1 MLNLGPHQLKNP
13 IFLAP
18 MVGVSDKPFREI
30 CEQNGAGLTVA
41 EMLTSNTEL
50 WDNKKNKLKRVRPS
64 LSGPNVVQIAGS
76 DPIMMAQ
83 AAKLNAEWGADII
96 DINMGCPAKKVLKKA
111 AGSALLKDI
120 KLVKSIVKAVV
131 DSVGIP
137 VTLKIRT
144 GWCPS
149 TRNGVDVAKIAEDCG
164 VSLLTVHGRTRQC
177 RFKGNAEYETIAEIK
192 QSVEIPIIANGDI
205 DSPQKAR
212 QVLEYTKA
220 DGLMIGR
227 ASLGK
232 PWIFDQ
238 IRQYIL
244 FGIKKS
250 DPVMAE
256 KFRIMENH
264 VKEIQ
269 TFYGEIKGVWYSR
282 KHIARYVENFKNSK
296 EFLRTFNEET
306 EGPAQIDLL
315 RSYFANLA
323 RDNEAEFA

>member
-1 MLNLGPHQLKNP
+1 VIKLGKVTFNNP
-13 IFLAP
+13 VLLAP
-18 MVGVSDKPFREI
+18 MSGVTDEPFRSSVKNFGDVFTYTEMVASSEI
-30 CEQNGAGLTVA
+30 LNTDLKKIKKLQNSLNNNAIQIVGRDPKIMKEAAILCEGLG
-41 EMLTSNTEL
+41 TSF
-50 WDNKKNKLKRVRPS
+50 
-64 LSGPNVVQIAGS
+64 
-76 DPIMMAQ
+76 
-83 AAKLNAEWGADII
+83 I

-131 DSVGIP
+131 DSVDIP

-177 RFKGNAEYETIAEIK
+177 RFKGSAEYETIAKIK
-192 QSVEIPIIANGDI
+192 QSVKIPIIANGDI

-250 DPVMAE
+250 EPGMAE
-256 KFRIMENH
+256 KFRIIENH
-264 VKEIQ
+264 VKQIQ
-269 TFYGEIKGVWYSR
+269 AFYGEIKGVWYSR
-282 KHIARYVENFKNSK
+282 KHIARYVESFKNSK

>member
-1 MLNLGPHQLKNP
+1 M
-13 IFLAP
+13 
-18 MVGVSDKPFREI
+18 
-30 CEQNGAGLTVA
+30 
-41 EMLTSNTEL
+41 
-50 WDNKKNKLKRVRPS
+50 
-64 LSGPNVVQIAGS
+64 
-76 DPIMMAQ
+76 
-83 AAKLNAEWGADII
+83 
-96 DINMGCPAKKVLKKA
+96 
-111 AGSALLKDI
+111 
-120 KLVKSIVKAVV
+120 KAVV

-144 GWCPS
+144 GWCPA
-149 TRNGVDVAKIAEDCG
+149 TRNGVDVAKIAEDYG

-177 RFKGNAEYETIAEIK
+177 RFKGSAEYETIAKIK
-192 QSVEIPIIANGDI
+192 QSVKIPIIANGDI

-250 DPVMAE
+250 DPGMAE

-269 TFYGEIKGVWYSR
+269 TFYGEVKGVWYSR
-282 KHIARYVENFKNSK
+282 KHIARYVENFQNSK
-296 EFLRTFNEET
+296 EFLRTFNKET

-323 RDNEAEFA
+323 RGIMRLILHEEI

>member
-1 MLNLGPHQLKNP
+1 MLNIGPHQIENS

-41 EMLTSNTEL
+41 EMLTSDLRL
-50 WDNKKNKLKRVRPS
+50 WENKKNKFKRVKPN

-76 DPIMMAQ
+76 DPKMMAQ
-83 AAKLNAEWGADII
+83 AAELNAKWGADII
-96 DINMGCPAKKVLKKA
+96 DINMGCPAKKVLKRA

-120 KLVKSIVKAVV
+120 KLVRLIIEAVV
-131 DSVGIP
+131 KSVDIP

-144 GWCPS
+144 GWCPA

-164 VSLLTVHGRTRQC
+164 VSLLTVHGRTREC
-177 RFKGNAEYETIAEIK
+177 RFKGSAEYETIAKIK
-192 QSVEIPIIANGDI
+192 QGVSIPIIANGDI
-205 DSPQKAR
+205 DSPLKAKK
-212 QVLEYTKA
+212 VLKYTRA

-227 ASLGK
+227 AALGK
-232 PWIFDQ
+232 PWIFNQ
-238 IRQYIL
+238 IRKYII
-244 FGIKKS
+244 FDIKEPEPS
-250 DPVMAE
+250 MTE

-264 VKEIQ
+264 LKEIQ
-269 TFYGEIKGVWYSR
+269 TFYGEIKGVWYAR
-282 KHIARYVENFKNSK
+282 KHIARYVENFQHSK
-296 EFLRTFNEET
+296 EFLRTFNKET

-323 RDNEAEFA
+323 RDNEAKFA

>member
-1 MLNLGPHQLKNP
+1 ML
-13 IFLAP
+13 
-18 MVGVSDKPFREI
+18 
-30 CEQNGAGLTVA
+30 
-41 EMLTSNTEL
+41 
-50 WDNKKNKLKRVRPS
+50 
-64 LSGPNVVQIAGS
+64 
-76 DPIMMAQ
+76 
-83 AAKLNAEWGADII
+83 
-96 DINMGCPAKKVLKKA
+96 
-111 AGSALLKDI
+111 
-120 KLVKSIVKAVV
+120 
-131 DSVGIP
+131 
-137 VTLKIRT
+137 
-144 GWCPS
+144 
-149 TRNGVDVAKIAEDCG
+149 
-164 VSLLTVHGRTRQC
+164 
-177 RFKGNAEYETIAEIK
+177 
-192 QSVEIPIIANGDI
+192 IANGDI

-250 DPVMAE
+250 DPGMAE
-256 KFRIMENH
+256 KFTIIENH
-264 VKEIQ
+264 VKQIQ

>member
-177 RFKGNAEYETIAEIK
+177 RFKGNAEYETIAKIK
-192 QSVEIPIIANGDI
+192 QNVEIPIIANGDI

-244 FGIKKS
+244 FGIRDS
-250 DPVMAE
+250 EPGMTE

-264 VKEIQ
+264 LKEIQ
-269 TFYGEIKGVWYSR
+269 TFYGEIKGVWYAR
-282 KHIARYVENFKNSK
+282 KHIARYVENFQNSK
-296 EFLRTFNEET
+296 AFLRTFNKET

-315 RSYFANLA
+315 KSYFANLA

>member
-1 MLNLGPHQLKNP
+1 M
-13 IFLAP
+13 
-18 MVGVSDKPFREI
+18 
-30 CEQNGAGLTVA
+30 
-41 EMLTSNTEL
+41 
-50 WDNKKNKLKRVRPS
+50 
-64 LSGPNVVQIAGS
+64 
-76 DPIMMAQ
+76 
-83 AAKLNAEWGADII
+83 
-96 DINMGCPAKKVLKKA
+96 
-111 AGSALLKDI
+111 
-120 KLVKSIVKAVV
+120 
-131 DSVGIP
+131 
-137 VTLKIRT
+137 
-144 GWCPS
+144 
-149 TRNGVDVAKIAEDCG
+149 
-164 VSLLTVHGRTRQC
+164 HGRTRQC
-177 RFKGNAEYETIAEIK
+177 RFKGNAEYETIAKIK

-269 TFYGEIKGVWYSR
+269 TFYGEVKGVWYSR

>member
-83 AAKLNAEWGADII
+83 AAKLNVEWGADII

-120 KLVKSIVKAVV
+120 NLVKSIVKAVV

-177 RFKGNAEYETIAEIK
+177 RFKGNAEYETIAKIK

-238 IRQYIL
+238 IRQFIL
-244 FGIKKS
+244 FDIKKS
-250 DPVMAE
+250 DPSMAE

-269 TFYGEIKGVWYSR
+269 TFYGDIKGVWYSR
-282 KHIARYVENFKNSK
+282 KHIARYVENFQNSK
-296 EFLRTFNEET
+296 EFLKTFNEET

-315 RSYFANLA
+315 WSYFANLA

>member
-18 MVGVSDKPFREI
+18 MVGVCDKPFREI

-83 AAKLNAEWGADII
+83 AAKLNVEWGADII

-120 KLVKSIVKAVV
+120 NLVKSIVKAVV

-177 RFKGNAEYETIAEIK
+177 RFKGNAEYETIAKIK

>member
-1 MLNLGPHQLKNP
+1 MLNLGPHQLENS

-41 EMLTSNTEL
+41 EMLTSNPEL
-50 WDNKKNKLKRVRPS
+50 WENKKNKFKRVKPN

-83 AAKLNAEWGADII
+83 AAELNAEWGAEVI

-120 KLVKSIVKAVV
+120 ELVRSILKAVV
-131 DSVGIP
+131 DSVDIP

-144 GWCPS
+144 GWCPA

-177 RFKGNAEYETIAEIK
+177 RFKGCAEYETIAKVK
-192 QSVEIPIIANGDI
+192 QSVKIPIIANGDI
-205 DSPQKAR
+205 DSPKKAK

-220 DGLMIGR
+220 DGIMIGR

-244 FGIKKS
+244 FGIRKS
-250 DPVMAE
+250 DPGIAE
-256 KFRIMENH
+256 KFRIIEDH
-264 VKEIQ
+264 LKEIQ
-269 TFYGEIKGVWYSR
+269 TFYGEIKGVWYAR
-282 KHIARYVENFKNSK
+282 KHIARYVENFQHSK
-296 EFLRTFNEET
+296 EFLRTFNKET

-323 RDNEAEFA
+323 RDNEAKFA

>member
-1 MLNLGPHQLKNP
+1 MLNLGPYQLKNP

-41 EMLTSNTEL
+41 EMLTSNQEL
-50 WDNKKNKLKRVRPS
+50 WDNKKNKFKRVKPN

-76 DPIMMAQ
+76 DPILMAQ
-83 AAKLNAEWGADII
+83 AAKLNAEWGAEII

-120 KLVKSIVKAVV
+120 KLVRSIVKAVV
-131 DSVGIP
+131 HSVDIP

-144 GWCPS
+144 GWCPA

-177 RFKGNAEYETIAEIK
+177 RFKGSAEYETIAKIK
-192 QSVEIPIIANGDI
+192 QSVKIPIIANGDI

-220 DGLMIGR
+220 DGLMIG
-227 ASLGK
+227 
-232 PWIFDQ
+232 
-238 IRQYIL
+238 
-244 FGIKKS
+244 
-250 DPVMAE
+250 E
-256 KFRIMENH
+256 H
-264 VKEIQ
+264 
-269 TFYGEIKGVWYSR
+269 
-282 KHIARYVENFKNSK
+282 H
-296 EFLRTFNEET
+296 
-306 EGPAQIDLL
+306 
-315 RSYFANLA
+315 
-323 RDNEAEFA
+323 

>member
-1 MLNLGPHQLKNP
+1 MLNLGPHQLKNS

-41 EMLTSNTEL
+41 EMLTSNPKL
-50 WDNKKNKLKRVRPS
+50 WENKKNKFKRVKPN
-64 LSGPNVVQIAGS
+64 LSGPNVIQIAGS
-76 DPIMMAQ
+76 DPAVMAE
-83 AAKLNAEWGADII
+83 AAKLNAEWGAEII

-111 AGSALLKDI
+111 AGSALLRDI
-120 KLVKSIVKAVV
+120 KLVRSIIEAVV
-131 DSVGIP
+131 NSVVIP

-144 GWCPS
+144 GWCPA

-177 RFKGNAEYETIAEIK
+177 RFKGSAEYETIAKIK
-192 QSVEIPIIANGDI
+192 QSVKIPIIANGDI
-205 DSPQKAR
+205 DSPEKAKE
-212 QVLEYTKA
+212 VLEYTKA

-244 FGIKKS
+244 SDTRKS
-250 DPVMAE
+250 DPDMTE
-256 KFRIMENH
+256 KFMIIENH
-264 VKEIQ
+264 LKEIQ
-269 TFYGEIKGVWYSR
+269 TFYGEIKGVWYAR
-282 KHIARYVENFKNSK
+282 KHIARYVENFQNSK

-306 EGPAQIDLL
+306 EGQGQIDLL
-315 RSYFANLA
+315 RSYFENLA
-323 RDNEAEFA
+323 RDKEVEFA

>member
-1 MLNLGPHQLKNP
+1 
-13 IFLAP
+13 
-18 MVGVSDKPFREI
+18 
-30 CEQNGAGLTVA
+30 
-41 EMLTSNTEL
+41 MLTSNPEL
-50 WDNKKNKLKRVRPS
+50 WDNKKNKFKRVKPN

-83 AAKLNAEWGADII
+83 AAKLNAEWGAEVI

-111 AGSALLKDI
+111 AGSALLKDVI
-120 KLVKSIVKAVV
+120 LVRSIVKAVV
-131 DSVGIP
+131 DSVDIP

-144 GWCPS
+144 GWCPA

-177 RFKGNAEYETIAEIK
+177 RFKCSAEYETIAKIK
-192 QSVEIPIIANGDI
+192 QSVKIPIIANGDI
-205 DSPQKAR
+205 DSPEKAK

-256 KFRIMENH
+256 KFRIIENH
-264 VKEIQ
+264 IKQIQ